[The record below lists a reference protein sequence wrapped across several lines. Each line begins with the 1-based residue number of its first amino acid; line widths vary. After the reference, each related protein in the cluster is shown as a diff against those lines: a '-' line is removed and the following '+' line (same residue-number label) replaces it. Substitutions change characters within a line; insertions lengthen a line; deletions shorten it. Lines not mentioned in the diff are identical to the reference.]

1 MAQSTAIVLKGYP
14 RLSETFIA
22 EELRALEAHGLEFLI
37 VSLRHPTDLSR
48 HPVHREIT
56 APVLYLP
63 EFLYR
68 EPGRVLRAWRK
79 VRSQA
84 AYRLARAAF
93 LKDFRHDPSPNRV
106 RRFGQ
111 ALVLAAELPE
121 SVRHLHA
128 HFLHTPASVSR
139 YAAMILDL
147 KWSVSAHAV
156 DIYTTPEWE
165 IREKLADL
173 EWLLTCSE
181 ANRRHLAGLAGEGNG
196 AKVGLA
202 YHGTHVARFAAAGAA
217 PTGRD
222 GGSADQPVRILSVGR
237 LVAKKGYPDLL
248 QALAGLSKELHW
260 RFTHVGGGDA
270 MEIQR
275 LAKKLGI
282 AERVTWRGSL
292 PQEAVIEAYGEADI
306 FALASRVAA
315 DGDRDGLPNV
325 LMEAQAAG
333 LPAVATN
340 VSAIP
345 ELIAGGVTG
354 LLVKAGNAAAIS
366 DALERLIRD
375 PALRRQ
381 LGAAGAARV
390 AKEFDFAV
398 CIKAV
403 LPRFGLMQ
411 ARKVEKV
418 A

>member
-22 EELRALEAHGLEFLI
+22 EELYALEAHGLEFLI

-63 EFLYR
+63 EYLCR
-68 EPGRVLRAWRK
+68 EPSRVLRAWRK
-79 VRSQA
+79 VHGYA
-84 AYRLARAAF
+84 GYRLARAAF
-93 LKDFRHDPSPNRV
+93 LKDIWRDPSPNRV

-111 ALVLAAELPE
+111 AMVLAAELPK
-121 SVRHLHA
+121 SIRHLHA

-181 ANRRHLAGLAGEGNG
+181 ANRRHLAGLAGEGKG
-196 AKVGLA
+196 VKVDLA
-202 YHGTHVARFAAAGAA
+202 YHGTHVARFAAAGAT
-217 PTGRD
+217 PNGHD
-222 GGSADQPVRILSVGR
+222 GGSPDKPVRILSVGR

-248 QALAGLSKELHW
+248 QALAELSKELYWH
-260 RFTHVGGGDA
+260 FTHVGAGDA
-270 MEIQR
+270 MGIQR
-275 LAKKLGI
+275 LAKRLGI

-292 PQEAVIEAYGEADI
+292 SQEAVIEAYGEADI

-333 LPAVATN
+333 LPTVATN
-340 VSAIP
+340 ISAIP
-345 ELIAGGVTG
+345 ELIGDGVTG
-354 LLVKAGNAAAIS
+354 LLTEAGDVAAFS
-366 DALERLIRD
+366 DALDRLIRD
-375 PALRRQ
+375 PSLRRQ

-390 AKEFDFAV
+390 AKEFEFSV
-398 CIKAV
+398 CIKTV
-403 LPRFGLMQ
+403 LPRFGLMP
-411 ARKVEKV
+411 ARNVEKMV
-418 A
+418 